1 MLDGKNVS
9 NAYKLGMSCEKTH
22 PTFLVKWKQ
31 HRFCCNLC
39 LTCQPRP
46 SVYPVLLQQ
55 PLTFNSLWCQGLFT
69 GGRTSPGS
77 PLLGLS
83 ATPGTQAHIPRRRQS
98 GWTMLQGWSS
108 CNLDDV
114 IFLSSSLLFV
124 FSCFTSQVPLI
135 GSLCV

>member
-1 MLDGKNVS
+1 MDGKNVS

-55 PLTFNSLWCQGLFT
+55 PLTFNSLWCQGLFI

-83 ATPGTQAHIPRRRQS
+83 ATPGTQAHIT
-98 GWTMLQGWSS
+98 GG
-108 CNLDDV
+108 
-114 IFLSSSLLFV
+114 
-124 FSCFTSQVPLI
+124 
-135 GSLCV
+135 GSLGGLCSRGGVPVIWMTSFFLAPLFSLFSVASLPRFL